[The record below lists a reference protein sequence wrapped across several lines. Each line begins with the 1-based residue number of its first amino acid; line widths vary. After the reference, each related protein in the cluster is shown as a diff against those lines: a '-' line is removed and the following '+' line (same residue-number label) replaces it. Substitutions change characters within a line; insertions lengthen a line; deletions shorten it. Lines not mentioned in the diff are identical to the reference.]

1 MQKLFDPQN
10 IETQLLALIDLLLSE
25 VFVLSSLGQLIIII
39 SAFMAAWIARPVI
52 TPWIAKLGEWI
63 AHFSESKEAEFWV
76 SKLSEA
82 AALMALPFVWI
93 LLQWMSSLVAEYA
106 GWPHHLLTVTVS
118 LITAWIIIRL
128 TATLIRDK
136 SWSKL
141 ISITAWTIAALNILN
156 LMDQTVAFLDSLAM
170 DFGELHISALTVIKG
185 MMALAILLWLAR
197 MASRM
202 LEKRVSKLPNMTPSV
217 QVLLTKLFKIF
228 VITIAIVAAMNSVG
242 IDLTGLAVFSGA
254 VGVGIG
260 FGLQKVFAN
269 LISGLLILAD
279 KSIKPGDIIEVAGT
293 YGWVNTLGGRY
304 ASVVTRDGIEHLIPN
319 EELINQRVSNWTF
332 SDSEIRIK
340 LPIGISYSSDLPHA
354 IKTCIKAAQ
363 TEGRILA
370 SPEPACLVK
379 GFGDNA
385 IDLELRI
392 WIRDPQ
398 NGVSNI
404 KSAVFLRI
412 WELFEEEG
420 IDIPFPQR
428 VIRIEPNDNNNHKDM
443 ILNET
448 NEATVG
454 NLT

>member
-1 MQKLFDPQN
+1 MRKLFDQQYL
-10 IETQLLALIDLLLSE
+10 ESQLSKLTELLLSE
-25 VFVLSSLGQLIIII
+25 VFILSSLSQLIIII
-39 SAFMAAWIARPVI
+39 GAFMIAWIARPI
-52 TPWIAKLGEWI
+52 IIPWITKSGEWI
-63 AHFSESKEAEFWV
+63 VNVSESKEAAFWIA
-76 SKLSEA
+76 KLSDA
-82 AALMALPFVWI
+82 VTLMALPFVWI
-93 LLQWMSSLVAEYA
+93 LLQWVSSLVAEYA

-128 TATLIRDK
+128 TATIIRDK

-141 ISITAWTIAALNILN
+141 ISVTAWTIAALNILN

-170 DFGELHISALTVIKG
+170 DLGELHISALTVIKG

-279 KSIKPGDIIEVAGT
+279 KSIKPGDVIEVADT

-304 ASVVTRDGIEHLIPN
+304 ASVVTRDGVEHLIPN

-340 LPIGISYSSDLPHA
+340 LAIGVSYSSDLHQA
-354 IKTCIKAAQ
+354 IEVCLKAARAQ
-363 TEGRILA
+363 GRILA

-379 GFGDNA
+379 AFSDNS

-392 WIRDPQ
+392 WIRDPH
-398 NGVSNI
+398 NGISNI
-404 KSAVFLRI
+404 KSAVYLEI
-412 WELFEEEG
+412 WQLFKDEG
-420 IDIPFPQR
+420 IEIPFPQR
-428 VIRIEPNDNNNHKDM
+428 VIHIETIEPDGPVKITPDGTSTSP
-443 ILNET
+443 LGT
-448 NEATVG
+448 
-454 NLT
+454 

>member
-1 MQKLFDPQN
+1 MRKLFDPQYLE
-10 IETQLLALIDLLLSE
+10 IQLLKVTELLLSE
-25 VFVLSSLGQLIIII
+25 VFILSSLSQLIIII
-39 SAFMAAWIARPVI
+39 SAFMVAWIVRPI
-52 TPWIAKLGEWI
+52 IEPWITKSGEWI
-63 AHFSESKEAEFWV
+63 ANFNESKEATFWV
-76 SKLSEA
+76 TKLSEA
-82 AALMALPFVWI
+82 ITLMALPFVWI
-93 LLQWMSSLVAEYA
+93 ILQWISSLVAEYA

-141 ISITAWTIAALNILN
+141 ISVAAWTIAALNILD

-170 DFGELHISALTVIKG
+170 DLGELHISALTVIKG
-185 MMALAILLWLAR
+185 MMALAVLLWLAR
-197 MASRM
+197 VASRM

-279 KSIKPGDIIEVAGT
+279 KSIKPGDVIEVANT

-304 ASVVTRDGIEHLIPN
+304 ASVVTRDGVEHLIPN

-340 LPIGISYSSDLPHA
+340 LAIGVSYSSDLPQA
-354 IKTCIKAAQ
+354 IEVCLRAARSQ
-363 TEGRILA
+363 GRILA

-379 GFGDNA
+379 AFGDNS

-398 NGVSNI
+398 NGISNI
-404 KSAVFLRI
+404 KSAVYLEI
-412 WELFEEEG
+412 WKLFKEECIE
-420 IDIPFPQR
+420 IPFPQR
-428 VIRIEPNDNNNHKDM
+428 VIHIETPSSEVQSKKLEYDANAA
-443 ILNET
+443 LAGT
-448 NEATVG
+448 NE
-454 NLT
+454 

>member
-1 MQKLFDPQN
+1 MRKLFDPQYL
-10 IETQLLALIDLLLSE
+10 ETQILTLTELLLSE
-25 VFVLSSLGQLIIII
+25 VFILSSLGQLIIIVA
-39 SAFMAAWIARPVI
+39 AFMAAWVARPI
-52 TPWIAKLGEWI
+52 IIPWITKSGEWI
-63 AHFSESKEAEFWV
+63 ADLSDSKEAEFWIA
-76 SKLSEA
+76 KLSEA
-82 AALMALPFVWI
+82 VVLMALPFVWI
-93 LLQWMSSLVAEYA
+93 LLQWISSLVAEYA

-170 DFGELHISALTVIKG
+170 DLGELHISALTVIKG

-197 MASRM
+197 LASRM

-279 KSIKPGDIIEVAGT
+279 KSIKPGDVIEVAGT

-340 LPIGISYSSDLPHA
+340 LDVGISYSSNLPHA
-354 IKTCIKAAQ
+354 IETCLKAAR

-379 GFGDNA
+379 GFGDNS

-392 WIRDPQ
+392 WIRDPH
-398 NGVSNI
+398 NGISNI

-412 WELFEEEG
+412 WHLFEEEG
-420 IDIPFPQR
+420 IEIPFPQR
-428 VIRIEPNDNNNHKDM
+428 VIHIGSDTSHDGNNIMVKKLD
-443 ILNET
+443 
-448 NEATVG
+448 TVTDG
-454 NLT
+454 T

>member
-1 MQKLFDPQN
+1 MRKLFDPQY
-10 IETQLLALIDLLLSE
+10 IEAQFATFTDLLFSE
-25 VFVLSSLGQLIIII
+25 VFVISSLSQLIIIVG
-39 SAFMAAWIARPVI
+39 AFMAAWLIRPI
-52 TPWIAKLGEWI
+52 IIPWIAKTGETI
-63 AHFSESKEAEFWV
+63 SSFSEWKEAEFWG
-76 SKLSEA
+76 SKFAEA
-82 AALMALPFVWI
+82 ATLVALPFIWI
-93 LLQWMSSLVAEYA
+93 LLQWVSSLVAEYA

-141 ISITAWTIAALNILN
+141 ISITAWTIAALNILD

-170 DFGELHISALTVIKG
+170 DLGELHISALTVIKG
-185 MMALAILLWLAR
+185 MLALAVLLWLAR
-197 MASRM
+197 LASRM

-228 VITIAIVAAMNSVG
+228 VITIAVVAAMNSVG

-260 FGLQKVFAN
+260 FGLQKVFCN

-279 KSIKPGDIIEVAGT
+279 KSIKPGDVIEVAGT

-304 ASVVTRDGIEHLIPN
+304 ASVVTRDGVEHLIPN

-332 SDSEIRIK
+332 TDSEVRIK
-340 LPIGISYSSDLPHA
+340 LAVGIAYESNLPHA
-354 IKTCIKAAQ
+354 IETCLKAAR

-370 SPEPACLVK
+370 SPEPTCLITN
-379 GFGDNA
+379 FGDSS

-398 NGVSNI
+398 NGIANI
-404 KSAVFLRI
+404 KSAVYMRI
-412 WELFEEEG
+412 WQLFKEEG
-420 IDIPFPQR
+420 IEIPFPQR
-428 VIRIEPNDNNNHKDM
+428 VIHTAKILAEPKQTSTANRDAAIEIN
-443 ILNET
+443 
-448 NEATVG
+448 
-454 NLT
+454 

>member
-1 MQKLFDPQN
+1 MGKLFDPQY
-10 IETQLLALIDLLLSE
+10 IETQLIALTEVLLSE
-25 VFVLSSLGQLIIII
+25 VFILSSLSQLIIIVG
-39 SAFMAAWIARPVI
+39 AFMAAWIARPII
-52 TPWIAKLGEWI
+52 TPWITKLGEWI
-63 AHFSESKEAEFWV
+63 ADFSESKEAEFWV

-82 AALMALPFVWI
+82 AVLMALPFIWI
-93 LLQWMSSLVAEYA
+93 LLQWVSSLVAEYA

-141 ISITAWTIAALNILN
+141 ISITAWTIAALNILG
-156 LMDQTVAFLDSLAM
+156 LMEKTVAFLDSLAM
-170 DFGELHISALTVIKG
+170 DMGELHISALTIIKG
-185 MMALAILLWLAR
+185 MMALAVLLWLAR

-279 KSIKPGDIIEVAGT
+279 KSIKPGDVIEVADT

-304 ASVVTRDGIEHLIPN
+304 ASVVTRDGVEHLIPN
-319 EELINQRVSNWTF
+319 EELINQRVANWTF

-340 LPIGISYSSDLPHA
+340 LAIGVSYTSDLPHA
-354 IKTCIKAAQ
+354 IETCLKAAR

-370 SPEPACLVK
+370 SPEPACLIK
-379 GFGDNA
+379 AFGDSS

-398 NGVSNI
+398 NGISNI
-404 KSAVFLRI
+404 KSAVYLRI
-412 WELFEEEG
+412 WQLFKEEG
-420 IDIPFPQR
+420 IEIPFPQR
-428 VIRIEPNDNNNHKDM
+428 VIHIEPSEAEGQRN
-443 ILNET
+443 ITPNEV
-448 NEATVG
+448 NTVAG
-454 NLT
+454 GT

>member
-1 MQKLFDPQN
+1 MRKLFDQQYL
-10 IETQLLALIDLLLSE
+10 ESQLSKLTELLLSE
-25 VFVLSSLGQLIIII
+25 VFILSSLSQLIIII
-39 SAFMAAWIARPVI
+39 GAFMIAWIARPI
-52 TPWIAKLGEWI
+52 IIPWITKSGEWI
-63 AHFSESKEAEFWV
+63 ANVSESKEAAFWIA
-76 SKLSEA
+76 KLSDA
-82 AALMALPFVWI
+82 VTLMALPFVWI
-93 LLQWMSSLVAEYA
+93 LLQWVSSLVAEYA

-128 TATLIRDK
+128 TATIIRDK

-141 ISITAWTIAALNILN
+141 ISVTAWTIAALNILN

-170 DFGELHISALTVIKG
+170 DLGELHISALTVIKG

-279 KSIKPGDIIEVAGT
+279 KSIKPGDVIEVADT

-304 ASVVTRDGIEHLIPN
+304 ASVVTRDGVEHLIPN

-340 LPIGISYSSDLPHA
+340 LAIGVSYSSDLHQA
-354 IKTCIKAAQ
+354 IEVCLKAARTQ
-363 TEGRILA
+363 GRILA

-379 GFGDNA
+379 AFSDNS

-392 WIRDPQ
+392 WIRDPH
-398 NGVSNI
+398 NGISNI
-404 KSAVFLRI
+404 KSAVYLEI
-412 WELFEEEG
+412 WQLFKDEG
-420 IDIPFPQR
+420 IEIPFPQR
-428 VIRIEPNDNNNHKDM
+428 VIHIETIEPDGPVKITPDGTSTSP
-443 ILNET
+443 LGT
-448 NEATVG
+448 
-454 NLT
+454 

>member
-1 MQKLFDPQN
+1 MGKLFDPQY
-10 IETQLLALIDLLLSE
+10 IETQLIALTEVLLSE
-25 VFVLSSLGQLIIII
+25 VFILSSLSQLIVIVG
-39 SAFMAAWIARPVI
+39 AFMAAWIARPII
-52 TPWIAKLGEWI
+52 TPWITKLGEWT
-63 AHFSESKEAEFWV
+63 ADFSESKEAEFWV

-82 AALMALPFVWI
+82 AVLMALPFIWI
-93 LLQWMSSLVAEYA
+93 LLQWVSSLVAEYA

-141 ISITAWTIAALNILN
+141 ISITAWTIAALNILG
-156 LMDQTVAFLDSLAM
+156 LMEKTVAFLDSLAM
-170 DFGELHISALTVIKG
+170 DMGELHISALTIIKG
-185 MMALAILLWLAR
+185 MMALAVLLWLAR

-202 LEKRVSKLPNMTPSV
+202 LEKRVSKLPNITPSV

-279 KSIKPGDIIEVAGT
+279 KSIKPGDVIEVADT

-304 ASVVTRDGIEHLIPN
+304 ASVVTRDGVEHLIPN

-340 LPIGISYSSDLPHA
+340 LAIGVSYSSDLPHA
-354 IKTCIKAAQ
+354 IETCLKAAR

-379 GFGDNA
+379 AFGDSS

-398 NGVSNI
+398 NGISNI
-404 KSAVFLRI
+404 KSAVYLRI
-412 WELFEEEG
+412 WQLFKEEG
-420 IDIPFPQR
+420 IEIPFPQR
-428 VIRIEPNDNNNHKDM
+428 VIHIEPSGAEGQRN
-443 ILNET
+443 ITPNEVD
-448 NEATVG
+448 TVTSG
-454 NLT
+454 T